1 MLAMEKL
8 SVFLPGTALGDVP
21 ETCWREVPARIG
33 ELKRCLQ
40 DVEAPNVKVV
50 LATARELAASGF
62 AGVEPGI
69 FYFAPFRGLK
79 IHHDGFRVIVTTRS
93 KS

>member
-1 MLAMEKL
+1 MAT
-8 SVFLPGTALGDVP
+8 VDG
-21 ETCWREVPARIG
+21 
-33 ELKRCLQ
+33 Q
-40 DVEAPNVKVV
+40 QVEVV

-79 IHHDGFRVIVTTRS
+79 IHHDGSRVIVTTRS

>member
-1 MLAMEKL
+1 MVDLQAPKGRKIEDAGL
-8 SVFLPGTALGDVP
+8 DACEAGGRQFARRREHDLNLLPVDG
-21 ETCWREVPARIG
+21 
-33 ELKRCLQ
+33 Q
-40 DVEAPNVKVV
+40 QVEVV